1 MSASLKVVHTW
12 TRSIAYVIVRHVK
25 FVTKKGGKK
34 ASQAIEDAGK
44 RTRSTVSESHQWI
57 VVTKM
62 SQLSVVQKPVTGP
75 SLPRKALFGSTGLR
89 PNMISF

>member
-44 RTRSTVSESHQWI
+44 RTRS
-57 VVTKM
+57 
-62 SQLSVVQKPVTGP
+62 
-75 SLPRKALFGSTGLR
+75 
-89 PNMISF
+89 